1 MDNDLAYTRQLLE
14 EWANWIGRGGGY
26 SHQSSVE
33 WFRQGGLGGGVFG
46 STVPKDVEPSARVAR
61 ASVAMQHLRLLDGEA
76 ARLLGDVYLRRRT
89 VTLLELA
96 RRDGVGIT
104 LYRSR
109 RHAAERKFSGLL
121 QALLST

>member
-1 MDNDLAYTRQLLE
+1 MDDDLAYTKQLLE
-14 EWANWIGRGGGY
+14 EWADWIGRGGGY
-26 SHQSSVE
+26 AHQSSVE
-33 WFRQGGLGGGVFG
+33 WFRQGGLGGSVFG

-76 ARLLGDVYLRRRT
+76 AGLLANVYLKRRA

-104 LYRSR
+104 VYRSR
-109 RHAAERKFSGLL
+109 RHAAERKFSGLV
-121 QALLST
+121 QALSSK